1 MSTRGGTLLAW
12 HSKNHGIDVLR
23 NALRLLRGKGHPISR
38 IVYLCRKAEPFSL
51 GSDWD
56 GPPIEVKTLAV
67 KDPSN
72 HADIYEAVSQH
83 IVPLVQGEAHLHVNV
98 SPGTP
103 AMHSVWLLL
112 HAGGAFPSTTHLW
125 SSQREGRDG
134 PVRIDAV
141 DFPITTYLAE
151 IRQAAALQA
160 PVAQFDPEAKSPA
173 RRSALEDVVR
183 YAAVSGA
190 PLLVLGERGTGK
202 TRLVETLVSSIK
214 RRKRVVTVP
223 CGALDSSLAESE
235 LFGHVKGAFTGA
247 EADRRGL
254 LGNADGGILFLD
266 EVQDLPKAVQ
276 RKLIR
281 FLQDRRRRYRQVGG
295 DKEVSTDVEV
305 VCASNLPL
313 GELAVRLDP
322 DLFDRLSHLVVRL
335 PALRDCR
342 EDLAEDWGRVWRELR
357 SSEDLPSEAPWSPA
371 LASALGAHSLPG
383 NLRELQRLSALIA
396 AWWKGHSAADA
407 LGHALRA
414 WRTSQEA
421 SSGPEKVPTLGR
433 GTRRERIREF
443 QRGLARSAR
452 EQHGT
457 WGRAAEALGCDE
469 RTLRDDAGE

>member
-1 MSTRGGTLLAW
+1 MSTRAGTLLAW

-23 NALRLLRGKGHPISR
+23 NALRLLKGKGHPIGKV
-38 IVYLCRKAEPFSL
+38 VYLCRKAEPFSL
-51 GSDWD
+51 GSDWE
-56 GPPIEVKTLAV
+56 GPPIEVQALAV
-67 KDPSN
+67 RDPSS
-72 HADIYEAVSQH
+72 HAEIYEAVSEQ
-83 IVPLVQGEAHLHVNV
+83 IVPLVQAEARLHVNV

-112 HAGGAFPSTTHLW
+112 HAGGALPSTTRLW
-125 SSQREGRDG
+125 SSQREGKDG
-134 PVRIDAV
+134 PVRMDVVA
-141 DFPITTYLAE
+141 FPITTYLAE
-151 IRQAAALQA
+151 IRQAAALHA
-160 PVAQFDPEAKSPA
+160 PVAQYDPEAKSPA
-173 RRSALEDVVR
+173 RRSALEEVVR

-202 TRLVETLVSSIK
+202 TRLVETLVSHIK

-235 LFGHVKGAFTGA
+235 LFGHIKGAFTGA

-254 LGNADGGILFLD
+254 LGSADGGILFLD

-295 DKEVSTDVEV
+295 DKEVATDVEV

-313 GELAVRLDP
+313 GELATRLDP
-322 DLFDRLSHLVVRL
+322 DLYDRLSHLVVRL
-335 PALRDCR
+335 PALRECR

-357 SSEDLPSEAPWSPA
+357 SDEGLPSEAPWSPA
-371 LASALGAHSLPG
+371 LESALGKHPLPG
-383 NLRELQRLSALIA
+383 NLRELQRLAALIT
-396 AWWKGHSAADA
+396 AWWKGHAPADA
-407 LGHALRA
+407 LGHALRV

-421 SSGPEKVPTLGR
+421 PPGPEQGQTSGR

-443 QRGLARSAR
+443 QRGLARSAKDL
-452 EQHGT
+452 HGT
-457 WGRAAEALGCDE
+457 WARAAEALGCDE